1 MTRLAALDPQME
13 AEIEELR
20 ARYRSKRQPILDII
34 EAKKR
39 AQTQV

>member
-13 AEIEELR
+13 GEIEELH
-20 ARYRSKRQPILDII
+20 ARYRAKRQPILDII